1 MEPFTVLKPYKV
13 LVYITCRHAC
23 TVEEI
28 NTHLRTKHRYF
39 SVAER
44 NAIVRTTQ
52 QSTSLFKN
60 QAELEF
66 LVLPQSPIPA
76 VPDLAGPYLD
86 GLKCDQCSYIAR
98 QVRLIQEHCRIIH
111 AWSNPRTRGR
121 NTAEKTRLMPSN
133 PWRSGVPC
141 QRFFP
146 SRRASGWFEVV
157 ILRQRQGGCG
167 HQDQDQD
174 QDQNQDQ
181 EQDQDYND
189 DQDQYQDQDLEQD
202 IDQSFVS
209 TLLNNFNQAHRQTT
223 TNIRNGEG
231 KAEPNP
237 WLRRVG
243 WAEHLTGFDPFI
255 LYRTVSLETVD
266 GWGNNTGTG
275 ISYDDGDGN
284 QTTAGSAVLFEIGRK
299 NIHTKPSTPFTSR
312 LEPQTIQRYTN
323 VWKRVVGF
331 IFRTI
336 DLDDSDRLPYKFQ
349 QHQTDALIQFR
360 YYLSYTINTV
370 SEQTEQTEGLTKALD
385 RACLDFLIT
394 LLDQQLPH
402 SSYDSVLLS
411 ALAVMGI
418 RQDGGWL
425 RPEEYTSIY
434 SAIIKIARMLVVWQS
449 QLEAEDTGPAEA
461 SVFALVRKKV
471 SRFMTVVHEAGLPT
485 PIDWIFDC
493 RTYGL
498 KVCFTTPAS
507 GQLYWVGSTVTYRQ
521 ITFSMAALT
530 EMLHQIVGELG
541 RMVDQLTFRSFG
553 ILPLDFD
560 WSHLYDD
567 LGNNQVGFSFI
578 KDPRNTKTLAGFE
591 SWLIQQIVKTQPLKT
606 HWLVRQD
613 GLRLR
618 FRSVAIKSY
627 LEEVDQFRELLLIA
641 IYLLA
646 GQPPRTTELI
656 GLRHTNTAYG
666 SLRNVFIQHRMVCL
680 LFSYHKGYQLSGRT
694 KVIYRYLPRELG
706 DVVVRYFTII
716 LPFCQQ
722 LQVQPDRPVEFSP
735 FIWES
740 QIVRY
745 KVTSSDDD
753 GKAQLWSS
761 DKIRRILE

>member
-1 MEPFTVLKPYKV
+1 MEPFTVLEPYKV
-13 LVYITCRHAC
+13 LVCTTCRHAC

-146 SRRASGWFEVV
+146 SRRASGWFEV
-157 ILRQRQGGCG
+157 
-167 HQDQDQD
+167 
-174 QDQNQDQ
+174 
-181 EQDQDYND
+181 
-189 DQDQYQDQDLEQD
+189 YQDQDLKQD

-209 TLLNNFNQAHRQTT
+209 TLLSNFNQAYRQIT

-255 LYRTVSLETVD
+255 LYRTTTAIKSLDFAWQSLSRVVLAAQAAC
-266 GWGNNTGTG
+266 
-275 ISYDDGDGN
+275 SYE
-284 QTTAGSAVLFEIGRK
+284 QAGSAILFEIGRK

-323 VWKRVVGF
+323 VWKRVIRY

-336 DLDDSDRLPYKFQ
+336 DLDDSDRPPYKFQ
-349 QHQTDALIQFR
+349 QHQTDALIQFQ
-360 YYLSYTINTV
+360 YYLSHTTITV
-370 SEQTEQTEGLTKALD
+370 SEQTDQTEGLTKALD
-385 RACLDFLIT
+385 RACLDFLVT

-411 ALAVMGI
+411 ALAVIGI
-418 RQDGGWL
+418 RQDGSWL
-425 RPEEYTSIY
+425 RPEEYTTIY
-434 SAIIKIARMLVVWQS
+434 SAIIKIARMLVVLQS
-449 QLEAEDTGPAEA
+449 QLEAEDTRPAEA

-507 GQLYWVGSTVTYRQ
+507 GQLYWAGSTVTYRQ

-530 EMLHQIVGELG
+530 EMLHQIVGELN

-560 WSHLYDD
+560 WSHLYDNI
-567 LGNNQVGFSFI
+567 GNDQVGFSFI
-578 KDPRNTKTLAGFE
+578 KDPRNIKTLAGFE

-606 HWLVRQD
+606 HWLVQQD
-613 GLRLR
+613 GLR
-618 FRSVAIKSY
+618 FRSVAVKSY
-627 LEEVDQFRELLLIA
+627 LEEVD
-641 IYLLA
+641 
-646 GQPPRTTELI
+646 
-656 GLRHTNTAYG
+656 
-666 SLRNVFIQHRMVCL
+666 
-680 LFSYHKGYQLSGRT
+680 
-694 KVIYRYLPRELG
+694 
-706 DVVVRYFTII
+706 
-716 LPFCQQ
+716 
-722 LQVQPDRPVEFSP
+722 
-735 FIWES
+735 
-740 QIVRY
+740 
-745 KVTSSDDD
+745 
-753 GKAQLWSS
+753 
-761 DKIRRILE
+761 